1 MVLTKKGTHLE
12 RCMKLPKIYEHFR
25 QGQIFTIEE
34 ARIKLKTTGNTLR
47 KRLSELAARGYIFSI
62 RQGLYRVSKIGER
75 PGVEKS
81 SPFAVAGKITP
92 YSYVGFH
99 SALQLHAKEIPKEND
114 TIYVVSPTKFNSFRF
129 EGVHYFWCQTPEPHG
144 LETFLLRENEVEY
157 AVLTTNFEK
166 SLVDCLKRP
175 THCPP
180 FYELVRLCRKIDHSP
195 DLEKI
200 LKYATDCNVQ
210 ALFNRLGFLFDN
222 NFTHWSIQDTF
233 FKYIEERMSRKQT
246 EWPIIYEKQKETSVL
261 KGKTIPPSDMS
272 AYEPKNRW
280 KVQFNQ

>member
-1 MVLTKKGTHLE
+1 
-12 RCMKLPKIYEHFR
+12 MKLPKIYEHFR

-34 ARIKLKTTGNTLR
+34 ARAKLKTTGNTLR

-62 RQGLYRVSKIGER
+62 RQGLYRVTKIGER
-75 PGVEKS
+75 PGIEKS

-114 TIYVVSPTKFNSFRF
+114 TVFVVSPTKFNSFRF
-129 EGVHYFWCQTPEPHG
+129 EGIQYFWCQSPEPHG
-144 LETFLLRENEVEY
+144 LETFLLRENDVEY
-157 AVLTTNFEK
+157 PVLATNFEK

-180 FYELVRLCRKIDHSP
+180 FFELVRLCNKMEQLP

-200 LKYATDCNVQ
+200 LKYASDCNVQ
-210 ALFNRLGFLFDN
+210 ALFNRLGFLFDK
-222 NFTHWSIQDTF
+222 HISRWSIQESF

-246 EWPIIYEKQKETSVL
+246 EWPIIYNDSKNKNEL
-261 KGKTIPPSDMS
+261 KGNPLLTADTP
-272 AYEPKNRW
+272 AFEPKNKW
-280 KVQFNQ
+280 KVQFNQQN